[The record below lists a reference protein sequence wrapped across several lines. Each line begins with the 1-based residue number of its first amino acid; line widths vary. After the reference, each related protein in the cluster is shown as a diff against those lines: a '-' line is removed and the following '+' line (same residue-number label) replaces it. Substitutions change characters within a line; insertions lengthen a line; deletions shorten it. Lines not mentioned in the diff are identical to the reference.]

1 MRGYAFEVP
10 HWPWFGAGHLFLRQ
24 IRLVRSDRIPGDERR
39 CD

>member
-10 HWPWFGAGHLFLRQ
+10 HCLGAGHLLLRQ